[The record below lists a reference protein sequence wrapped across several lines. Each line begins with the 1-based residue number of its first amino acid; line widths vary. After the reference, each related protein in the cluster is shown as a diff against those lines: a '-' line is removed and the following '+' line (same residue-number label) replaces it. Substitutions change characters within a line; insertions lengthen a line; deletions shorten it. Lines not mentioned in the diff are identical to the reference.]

1 MAIFVHTL
9 IVAGT
14 TDDGDV
20 EHFGCNISFYDLPQL
35 SVSLPTTDPGKH
47 VNVVDRCFND
57 DLSAVILKP

>member
-1 MAIFVHTL
+1 M
-9 IVAGT
+9 AGT

-47 VNVVDRCFND
+47 VNVVERCFND